1 MRWAVILLWAVCV
14 LCPLPGYTQTE
25 VLPPAVNGKGSIWGL
40 CWAPD
45 GSTLYFTRV
54 NHPANK
60 PNPSGGATMD
70 IWFSQPTD
78 TGWTQARLA
87 PWLNNASDNA
97 VAALLPDGQRA
108 LLIGHYHPQIY
119 TEFAWT
125 QRTGPD
131 PADWS
136 PPIALRLNLAG
147 TPEAKICGQ
156 YRYTATAA
164 DAGRVL
170 LVAVGCAD
178 VLGRTNLYA
187 AFRSAQYPDVYAP
200 IVALTDLNTPHREQQ
215 PTLAPDGRT
224 LFFASDRPGGLG
236 GLDVYA
242 TYRLDNTWLRWS
254 PPVNLGPD
262 LNTPLHEEGYVLD
275 PPLQYAYFLQSGQVW
290 RKGLTDSTRALIA
303 RLAPTTAAPNTT
315 STFYPDS
322 TAPAASVSP
331 RADTTNGIAPSKV
344 ADAQTTPPVPPAA
357 APLPITL
364 YFTLGSAA
372 LPPAARATLDS
383 LARLPLPTVGH
394 WQVQGS
400 TCDLGTPTLNRQLA
414 QARAQAVILYLVAK
428 GLKPELV
435 QATAPTA
442 PPTGVQAH
450 LRPTLRYVRL
460 TWHMP

>member
-1 MRWAVILLWAVCV
+1 MSWALILLWAVCV
-14 LCPLPGYTQTE
+14 LCPLLGYTQTE

-60 PNPSGGATMD
+60 PNPSGAPTMD

-87 PWLNNASDNA
+87 PRLNNASDNA

-136 PPIALRLNLAG
+136 PPTALRLNLAG

-187 AFRSAQYPDVYAP
+187 AFQSAQHTDVYAP

-224 LFFASDRPGGLG
+224 LFFASDRPGGQG

-242 TYRLDNTWLRWS
+242 TYRLDDSWLRWS

-262 LNTPLHEEGYVLD
+262 LNSPLHEEGYVLD
-275 PPLQYAYFLQSGQVW
+275 PQLQYAYFLQSGQVW

-303 RLAPTTAAPNTT
+303 RLADTAAAPNTT
-315 STFYPDS
+315 TAFHPDS
-322 TAPAASVSP
+322 TGPVASMS
-331 RADTTNGIAPSKV
+331 ATLDASNSIAPPKV
-344 ADAQTTPPVPPAA
+344 AA
-357 APLPITL
+357 APLPITV
-364 YFTLGSAA
+364 YFDLGSAH
-372 LPPAARATLDS
+372 LTTPARATLDS
-383 LARLPLPTVGH
+383 LTRLPLPTVGH

-400 TCDLGTPTLNRQLA
+400 TCDLGSLALNQQLA
-414 QARAQAVILYLVAK
+414 QARAQAVILYLVAR
-428 GLKPELV
+428 GLKPEQM
-435 QATAPTA
+435 QATAPAA

-450 LRPTLRYVRL
+450 LRPALRCVRL